1 MSKKLFNLEDK
12 FYHTYIV
19 VAEDFTQAIQ
29 KFNYFANRSN
39 SLNSRMIIVGD
50 LKSISISNEKLIDT
64 DNFEAP
70 ELLAD
75 CTAEAALADLKK
87 GGSR

>member
-12 FYHTYIV
+12 FHHTYVV
-19 VAEDFTQAIQ
+19 VAEDLIQAIQ
-29 KFNYFANRSN
+29 KFNYFANRSS
-39 SLNSRMIIVGD
+39 SLNSRMIVVGD
-50 LKSISISNEKLIDT
+50 LKSISISDEELIDT

-75 CTAEAALADLKK
+75 CTAKASLADLKK
-87 GGSR
+87 GGAR

>member
-1 MSKKLFNLEDK
+1 MSNKLFSLEDE
-12 FYHTYIV
+12 FHHTYIV
-19 VAEDFTQAIQ
+19 VAEDFIQAIQ

-50 LKSISISNEKLIDT
+50 LKSISISDEELIDT
-64 DNFEAP
+64 DKFEAS
-70 ELLAD
+70 ELLAE
-75 CTAEAALADLKK
+75 CTAEALLAELKK